1 MKIFSNSNIQQLSN
15 LCHDCRECFTVC
27 PFTEPHEFNL
37 NIPKLLTEV
46 RYKSYEDNIKPEFM
60 KKLFNKQHTLWG
72 ITLATTLI
80 FSIAIVFINLGYNM
94 FKPITLSNM
103 GRIIPNF
110 EFKLFSFLLYAYV
123 IIMWFYE
130 GYSYFH
136 GISVDNNKTA
146 RSGILKAIYDAL
158 SHKYFKG
165 GGAGCTYPD
174 DGSSLY
180 RLLFHPMVFFGFI
193 IDLITILFYSDFN
206 IILIAIY
213 IAGAILMFV
222 GSTALLVG
230 KYMSRNNKSGMK
242 PDMFGYNF
250 TVALLITG
258 LTGILFLF
266 LSGTLLFP
274 IIFALHIAFISC
286 ILLLAP
292 YSKFL
297 HPVFRFLSLV
307 KYEK

>member
-1 MKIFSNSNIQQLSN
+1 MKIFSNPNIQQLSN

-27 PFTEPHEFNL
+27 PFTEPHEFHL
-37 NIPKLLTEV
+37 NIPKLLTEI

-60 KKLFNKQHTLWG
+60 KKLFNKQNTLWG
-72 ITLATTLI
+72 ITLAATLI

-94 FKPITLSNM
+94 FTPITLSNM
-103 GRIIPNF
+103 EKIIPNF

-123 IIMWFYE
+123 IIMWSYE

-136 GISVDNNKTA
+136 SISEDNKRTH
-146 RSGILKAIYDAL
+146 SGIIRAIYDAL

-165 GGAGCTYPD
+165 SGAGCTYPD

-206 IILIAIY
+206 IIIITIY
-213 IAGAILMFV
+213 IVGAFLMVV
-222 GSTALLVG
+222 GSTALLAG
-230 KYMSRNNKSGMK
+230 KYLSRNNKSSLK
-242 PDMFGYNF
+242 QDMLGYNF
-250 TVALLITG
+250 TMALLITG

-274 IIFALHIAFISC
+274 LIFALHIAFISG

-292 YSKFL
+292 YSKFM

-307 KYEK
+307 KYESK